1 MPYLL
6 HSDTVLKQTKWFASM
21 GLVNA
26 GDRFKCIVF
35 KLLTAQNEK
44 KMTLDIL
51 VLAKINPFLNGG
63 VSH

>member
-1 MPYLL
+1 
-6 HSDTVLKQTKWFASM
+6 M